1 MADDKGPSSPSSSK
15 RESEYH
21 SQRASHGSAS
31 TTRPQ
36 SQRSLRSPGLNLNAL
51 NEVTAPSPVVNFFD
65 EGTIRRQTSLEEYRQ
80 RNNAGDIRATW
91 PLPEHHSSE
100 ARGSGKESAKRH
112 GQVLSPTDETT
123 NPNDFDLNEIIAPL
137 PVENWDDQGLYHH
150 TTLEESREANPKG
163 PTRERSEG
171 DLIQARKSS
180 KRASRTRQRK
190 SKREIEQAKQRI
202 SQTPVAVQG
211 PGSRSKEDATAL
223 PQTFPYSV
231 ENLEEQLAAAQQLSI
246 TSSDL
251 SQRREWVSRFA
262 TELYTI
268 SYLIFFSILG
278 TLARLGLQW
287 LTFYPGAPVVI
298 SVLWANFAGS
308 LFMGFLSE
316 DRRLFRE
323 EWGSHSSSAPSLTLQ
338 EKTIREEESPEAVA
352 AHGKIKKTIP
362 LYIGL
367 ATGFCGSFTSFSS
380 FMRDVFLSLS
390 NNLPAPINHAYPQ
403 GFTTPSTSSTIHRGG
418 GFSFLAL
425 IGVILL
431 TLCMC
436 LTALKAG
443 AHLAIAVESKTPT
456 LPFTFLR
463 KFVDRFIVFLG
474 FGCWLGAVFMC
485 IWPPDRDYT
494 DEETWRGEALFA
506 CVFAP
511 LGCLTRFYVS
521 LYLNPLSASFPLGT
535 FAVNIFGTAVEG
547 MAYDLQHVRFESSV
561 GGGLLG
567 CQVLQ
572 GIMDGFCGCLTTVS
586 TWVVELNG
594 LRRAHA
600 YFYGATSVIS
610 GLSLLILIMGTVRW
624 TVGWQDVACVT

>member
-1 MADDKGPSSPSSSK
+1 MADDKEPSSPSPSR

-36 SQRSLRSPGLNLNAL
+36 SQRSLRSPGLNLNSL
-51 NEVTAPSPVVNFFD
+51 NEVTAPSPAVSFFN
-65 EGTIRRQTSLEEYRQ
+65 EGTLRRQASLEEHRQ
-80 RNNAGDIRATW
+80 RHNAGDTRATW
-91 PLPEHHSSE
+91 PLPEHHSSGVG
-100 ARGSGKESAKRH
+100 GSGKEAEKRH
-112 GQVLSPTDETT
+112 GQVLSKTDEPA
-123 NPNDFDLNEIIAPL
+123 NLDDFDLNEIIAPL
-137 PVENWDDQGLYHH
+137 PVENWDDPGPYTP
-150 TTLEESREANPKG
+150 TTLEASREANPKG
-163 PTRERSEG
+163 PSRERSEG

-180 KRASRTRQRK
+180 KRANRTRQRK
-190 SKREIEQAKQRI
+190 SKKEIDQARPRI

-231 ENLEEQLAAAQQLSI
+231 DNLEEQLAAAQQLSI

-251 SQRREWVSRFA
+251 SRRREWVSRFA

-323 EWGSHSSSAPSLTLQ
+323 EWGSHSSSAPTLTLK
-338 EKTIREEESPEAVA
+338 EETAREEESPEAAA
-352 AHGKIKKTIP
+352 AHGKVKKTIP
-362 LYIGL
+362 LFIGL

-390 NNLPAPINHAYPQ
+390 NNLSTPLNHAYPA

-443 AHLAIAVESKTPT
+443 AHLAIAAEAKIPT

-463 KFVDRFIVFLG
+463 KFVDRFVVFLA

-485 IWPPDRDYT
+485 IWPPDRHDSN
-494 DEETWRGEALFA
+494 EETWRGEALFA

-521 LYLNPLSASFPLGT
+521 MYLNPLSASFPLGT

-547 MAYDLQHVRFESSV
+547 MAYDLQHVSFESSI

-594 LRRAHA
+594 LKRAHA
-600 YFYGATSVIS
+600 YFYGTASVIS
-610 GLSLLILIMGTVRW
+610 GLSLLVLIMGSVRW
-624 TVGWQDVACVT
+624 TVGWNDVACVT